1 MDIHVSVIRQT
12 SLANPTSYRALFTVG
27 VPSLHLETNEKRVFW
42 CAAAGKRLLDC
53 ITSLRTRALLWAEM
67 NRVKNIRGITDTDP
81 SSFELPQTTK
91 TIDLVPITYNDWLTE
106 PPL

>member
-1 MDIHVSVIRQT
+1 
-12 SLANPTSYRALFTVG
+12 
-27 VPSLHLETNEKRVFW
+27 
-42 CAAAGKRLLDC
+42 
-53 ITSLRTRALLWAEM
+53 M

-81 SSFELPQTTK
+81 SSCELLETTK